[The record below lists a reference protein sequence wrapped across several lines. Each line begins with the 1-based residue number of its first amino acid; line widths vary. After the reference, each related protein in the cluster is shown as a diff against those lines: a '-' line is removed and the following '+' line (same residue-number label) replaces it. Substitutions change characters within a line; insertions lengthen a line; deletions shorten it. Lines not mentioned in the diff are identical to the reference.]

1 MSDDINSVEDINNN
15 DDSTSYDDDLA
26 KGDKAERNS
35 QVRQRIEDM
44 LEKKRLKELLDDSD
58 DWDL

>member
-1 MSDDINSVEDINNN
+1 MSDDINSVEDISNN
-15 DDSTSYDDDLA
+15 DDKISYDDDLA

-44 LEKKRLKELLDDSD
+44 LERKRLKELLDDSD
-58 DWDL
+58 DWEL

>member
-1 MSDDINSVEDINNN
+1 MSDEIEIIDDG
-15 DDSTSYDDDLA
+15 DDSDYDNDLA

-35 QVRQRIEDM
+35 KVRQRIEDM
-44 LEKKRLKELLDDSD
+44 LEKKRLKELLDDPN